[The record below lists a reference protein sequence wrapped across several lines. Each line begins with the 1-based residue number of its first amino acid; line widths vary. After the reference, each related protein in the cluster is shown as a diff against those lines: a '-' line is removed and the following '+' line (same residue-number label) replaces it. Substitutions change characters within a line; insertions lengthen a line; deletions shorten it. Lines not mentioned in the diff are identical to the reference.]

1 MTVSELEDGLRSA
14 QLFSMCGQFRS
25 EPGAIR
31 LQLAI
36 DWDWLPTSRDQPDPI
51 HGLKQLEQLEAA
63 GLGPKRRAVE
73 LSLAKAVLAGQRS
86 VERYPVLIE
95 GPDDYAQAA
104 LAGAQFAARMAGRE
118 LLLEQ
123 PGFWVKAVTLY
134 IAGFWPCGTLPNQ
147 DLVVY

>member
-1 MTVSELEDGLRSA
+1 MTLSELEDGLRSA
-14 QLFSMCGQFRS
+14 QLFSACGQFRS

-51 HGLKQLEQLEAA
+51 HGLKQLDQLDAA
-63 GLGPKRRAVE
+63 GLGPERRAAE
-73 LSLAKAVLAGQRS
+73 LSLVKAVLAGQRS
-86 VERYPVLIE
+86 VKNYPVLIE

-104 LAGAQFAARMAGRE
+104 LAGAQFAARMAARE

-123 PGFWVKAVTLY
+123 PGFWVKVVTLY
-134 IAGFWPCGTLPNQ
+134 IAGFWPCGILPNQ
-147 DLVVY
+147 DLVIY